1 MSVPA
6 RPGSTGD
13 QVRLTT
19 GYLARHMPRGAAGPG
34 REAALVD
41 IAQDLLL
48 RELAATGLLDEM
60 AFKGGTSLRKLYA
73 GTQGRF
79 SLDLDF
85 SVAEVGSSAEDLLE
99 LLVEYVDGLQL
110 GPFDYGIRVH
120 RGKRHLLM
128 SSAEFGQSEQLD
140 SKIDVSAPPWLPPV
154 RRAWVPMMVHRTY
167 GDPPLPHLLTVRLE
181 ENLAEKI
188 SRLNRATPARDM
200 YDLAWVANTLLRTEL
215 DLDLLRRL
223 AVLKIWTDACGV
235 SADGAQWRP
244 GFSAVPFEP
253 DRWLAPRRPA
263 DYDEEDI
270 GALAV
275 PPPRLQELS
284 AQVSAAYS
292 FLADLDDAERTV
304 ARANEAD
311 RSLVLTM
318 LQALPGERMAGIGL
332 R

>member
-1 MSVPA
+1 
-6 RPGSTGD
+6 
-13 QVRLTT
+13 
-19 GYLARHMPRGAAGPG
+19 MPRGAAGPG

-48 RELAATGLLDEM
+48 RELAAIGLLDEM

-140 SKIDVSAPPWLPPV
+140 SKIDVSAPPWLPPI

-167 GDPPLPHLLTVRLE
+167 GDPPLPHLLTRAAGGEPGGEDLPAVSRDSSPRRVRPCLGRE
-181 ENLAEKI
+181 HPAAY
-188 SRLNRATPARDM
+188 RAGSGPAASTARR
-200 YDLAWVANTLLRTEL
+200 AQ
-215 DLDLLRRL
+215 DLDRRLRCLRRRC
-223 AVLKIWTDACGV
+223 AVATRFA
-235 SADGAQWRP
+235 
-244 GFSAVPFEP
+244 AVPFEP

-263 DYDEEDI
+263 D
-270 GALAV
+270 
-275 PPPRLQELS
+275 
-284 AQVSAAYS
+284 
-292 FLADLDDAERTV
+292 
-304 ARANEAD
+304 
-311 RSLVLTM
+311 
-318 LQALPGERMAGIGL
+318 
-332 R
+332 